1 MKTQLLRP
9 LFTLFCA
16 LLVATAAHAAVIY
29 NHNFNNKNFSAP
41 TSINTNMT
49 AVWSGIG
56 DTPYSRNDGS
66 DPGMALNAHNHV
78 YVLTIT
84 MKERFQAE
92 ITSISFRRFS
102 GDNAT
107 MQIKVNEENYG
118 TSFTATNSLTLITRT
133 KTVSEL
139 RNKIVIK
146 IAVTNGS
153 YPNYYSHI
161 DDFTINGT
169 VSGYDPAAE
178 ATPDANGILYVD
190 ANVGTPGDGS
200 SWNNAL
206 KRMYFATRAAA
217 MKPAVKQV
225 WAASGSY
232 ETEAE
237 NTPLT
242 LTNDVAYYGGFGG
255 YESDLRERE
264 IASNPTTLTGQ
275 GGAVITVSG
284 AGATTRLDGF
294 VITKGTGTL
303 VGDDRRG
310 GGLHATNSSLVI
322 ANCTFGE
329 NATDPSAAEGKGG
342 AIYLLNSSPLI
353 VQCLFVLNSAKGT
366 TSGKG
371 GAIFFDNSS
380 PTIRNC
386 TFSANEVGANA
397 AAGNGGALYA
407 IGSSSPVVENSIIW
421 NNADPTSPGGISSIG
436 GSGTPVVSYS
446 LIQGGFPGGTHIL
459 DTDPQFE
466 NAGEGNFR
474 QLKGSPVTNAGNPAT
489 DLSAFPKNSDDT
501 PVAFDGGRRL
511 TSSAIDLGLYEV
523 TPSGIWYVNAANA
536 APSPSGDSWAN
547 AFADLHAALD
557 VASDGDQIWVA
568 RGEYET
574 GGIQLAFIHGVKI
587 YGSFTGSETTLS
599 QRPLPIAHGDPATAT
614 VLTSSVGPAIFNFNN
629 GLTHDDIFDG
639 FTVSNIIGSDG
650 GAMRNTGIAL
660 TISNCAFLDNYAS
673 NGGAIYNDAST
684 LLITNTIFKG
694 NGVALGGGGALA
706 NMNGSNT
713 VMVNCLIVN
722 NFGPYAGAIV
732 NDGSLLTLIN
742 STVSGNSQDNDG
754 TINGY
759 NGPVTVRNS
768 IIYNNGGGISSQE
781 SAISVTYSLVEGIAA
796 SDTDHNLAG
805 TTNPQFAGET
815 DWTLL
820 PCSPAIN
827 RGTNE
832 ALPDLP
838 ANPTDLAN
846 NARIFNVQTDMG
858 AYELQAIVG
867 PGTLP
872 ASGEQATLPV
882 YAGATSITGDC
893 KTFGLIEP
901 MGTPGSLGNVTVKAF
916 LAAGNTV
923 SEGDKVFVKRHYDIT
938 PTGTDGP
945 AKVTLFFSKQDFDAY
960 NQAYGNANNAT
971 LPANLKVVQY
981 HGTSPYGFPGTYSGP
996 TQLITDVTV
1005 TESADHTMYLVSF
1018 QVTGFSGFFISGQSE
1033 AALPVTLVSF
1043 QAKKRE
1049 REAYLQWQ
1057 TSSEINSDRF
1067 DIERSSDGKQW
1078 HYLGEVMARG
1088 SDVATTDYSYTDALP
1103 LAGTNM
1109 YRLKMIDRA
1118 AGGRIAD
1125 DRAADDRIADGIDG
1139 AFAYSRI
1146 VVLEFETEKMAL
1158 YPNPAAGVPVV
1169 YLKGVKPGAVKHIR
1183 VFDMSGRLLP
1193 RPVSQQGGLDI
1204 GKLVP
1209 GTYNIEVETTD
1220 GGRQSLQLAV
1230 TP

>member
-1 MKTQLLRP
+1 MNTQLLRS

-16 LLVATAAHAAVIY
+16 LLIATVAHAAVIY

-41 TSINTNMT
+41 TSINSNMT

-84 MKERFQAE
+84 LKERFQAE

-107 MQIKVNEENYG
+107 MQMKVNEENYG
-118 TSFTATNSLTLITRT
+118 TSFSATTSLTLITRS

-190 ANVGTPGDGS
+190 GSVDTPGDGS
-200 SWNNAL
+200 SWDNAL
-206 KRMYFATRAAA
+206 QRMHYATRAAA
-217 MKPAVKQV
+217 LNPAIKQV
-225 WAASGSY
+225 WVSSGTYENAAAD
-232 ETEAE
+232 E
-237 NTPLT
+237 PLA
-242 LTNDVAYYGGFGG
+242 LTDGVAYYGGFSGNGSEIRDRNISPASTVLKGLGG
-255 YESDLRERE
+255 
-264 IASNPTTLTGQ
+264 T
-275 GGAVITVSG
+275 VISVSG
-284 AGATTRLDGF
+284 AGASTRLDGF
-294 VITKGTGTL
+294 MVTSGTGFA
-303 VGDDRRG
+303 VNGERRG
-310 GGLHATNSSLVI
+310 GALHVTNSSLVI
-322 ANCTFGE
+322 ANCLFAE
-329 NATDPSAAEGKGG
+329 NATDPSATGGKGG

-353 VQCLFVLNSAKGT
+353 LQCLFTANSAKGT
-366 TSGKG
+366 TAGKG
-371 GAIFFDNSS
+371 GAVFMDNSS

-386 TFSANEVGANA
+386 TFSVNEVGNNA

-407 IGSSSPVVENSIIW
+407 LSGSSPVVENCIIW
-421 NNADPTSPGGISSIG
+421 NNADPASPGSVSSIG

-446 LIQGGFPGGTHIL
+446 LIQGGFPGGTNIL
-459 DTDPQFE
+459 DTDPQFTDAAQ
-466 NAGEGNFR
+466 NNFVQR
-474 QLKGSPVTNAGNPAT
+474 KGSPVTNAGNPST
-489 DLSAFPKNSDDT
+489 DISAFPKNSDDIYA
-501 PVAFDGGRRL
+501 AFDGNRRL
-511 TSSAIDLGLYEV
+511 TSQAIDLGIYEV
-523 TPSGIWYVNAANA
+523 TPSVIWYVSAAA
-536 APSPSGDSWAN
+536 SAPDPSGDSWAN
-547 AFADLHAALD
+547 ALHGLGDALNL
-557 VASDGDQIWVA
+557 ASEGDQIWVA
-568 RGEYET
+568 RGEYENSE
-574 GGIQLAFIHGVKI
+574 QLKFIHGVKI
-587 YGSFTGSETTLS
+587 YGSFVGTETSLS
-599 QRPLPIAHGDPATAT
+599 QRPLPIIHGDPATAT
-614 VLTSSVGPAIFNFNN
+614 VLTSSVGPLIDNSYND
-629 GLTHDDIFDG
+629 LTREDIFDG
-639 FTVSNIIGSDG
+639 FTITGVFGSNG
-650 GAMRNTGIAL
+650 GAMRNTSVSPTIA
-660 TISNCAFLDNYAS
+660 NCAFLNNYAS
-673 NGGAIYNDAST
+673 DGAGIYNENASPLIINTIFRDNGASFGSGGAIANVDGSNTILMNCLITRNSASQSAGAIYNNDAEVT
-684 LLITNTIFKG
+684 LLNCTVAGNTQTF
-694 NGVALGGGGALA
+694 
-706 NMNGSNT
+706 
-713 VMVNCLIVN
+713 
-722 NFGPYAGAIV
+722 P
-732 NDGSLLTLIN
+732 
-742 STVSGNSQDNDG
+742 G
-754 TINGY
+754 TITGY
-759 NGPVTVRNS
+759 GRAITVRNS
-768 IIYNNGGGISSQE
+768 IIYGNGSGIASQE
-781 SAISVTYSLVEGIAA
+781 STVSVTYSLVEGMNA

-838 ANPTDLAN
+838 ANPTDLAHN
-846 NARIFNVQTDMG
+846 TRTFNVQTDMG
-858 AYELQAIVG
+858 AYELQAITG

-882 YAGATSITGDC
+882 YAGATAITNDC

-901 MGTPGSLGNVTVKAF
+901 AGTPGSLGNVTVKAF

-923 SEGDKVFVKRHYDIT
+923 SEGEKVFVKRHYDIS
-938 PTGTDGP
+938 PTGADGP
-945 AKVTLFFSKQDFDAY
+945 AKVTLFFSKQDFDTY
-960 NQAYGNANNAT
+960 NQAFGNANNAS

-1057 TSSEINSDRF
+1057 TSSETNSDRF
-1067 DIERSSDGKQW
+1067 EIERSTDGKHWLQ
-1078 HYLGEVMARG
+1078 LGEVAAKG
-1088 SDVATTDYSYTDALP
+1088 SETTITDYSYTDALP

-1109 YRLKMIDRA
+1109 YRLKMIDHSNGSTAMRPSEP
-1118 AGGRIAD
+1118 
-1125 DRAADDRIADGIDG
+1125 
-1139 AFAYSRI
+1139 FSYSRI
-1146 VVLEFETEKMAL
+1146 AVLNFEGEKIAI
-1158 YPNPAAGVPVV
+1158 YPNPATDVQAVH
-1169 YLKGVKPGAVKHIR
+1169 LKGVQPGNVRNIR
-1183 VFDMSGRLLP
+1183 LFGKGGTLLLQSTTQQGGIDIRRLLP
-1193 RPVSQQGGLDI
+1193 
-1204 GKLVP
+1204 
-1209 GTYNIEVETTD
+1209 GTYTVEIETTSGD
-1220 GGRQSLQLAV
+1220 RQSVQFAV
-1230 TP
+1230 TR

>member
-1 MKTQLLRP
+1 MNTQLLRP

-16 LLVATAAHAAVIY
+16 LMIATVTHAAVIY

-41 TSINTNMT
+41 TSINANMT

-84 MKERFQAE
+84 MQEGFQAE

-118 TSFTATNSLTLITRT
+118 TSFTATSSLTLITRS
-133 KTVSEL
+133 KTVSGL
-139 RNKIVIK
+139 RNKIVVK

-178 ATPDANGILYVD
+178 ATPDANGILYVN
-190 ANVGTPGDGS
+190 ANIGTPGDGS
-200 SWNNAL
+200 SWDNAL
-206 KRMYFATRAAA
+206 QRMYYATRAAV

-225 WAASGSY
+225 WVAGGSY

-237 NTPLT
+237 NTPMT
-242 LTNDVAYYGGFGG
+242 LTNDVAYYGGFSG
-255 YESDLRERE
+255 YESDVRERA
-264 IASNPTTLTGQ
+264 IASNATVLTGQ

-294 VITKGTGTL
+294 VITGGTGVA

-310 GGLHATNSSLVI
+310 GGLHATNSSPVI
-322 ANCTFGE
+322 ANCFFGD
-329 NATDPSAAEGKGG
+329 NATDPSAADGKGG

-353 VQCLFVLNSAKGT
+353 IQCLFASNSAKGT
-366 TSGKG
+366 VSGKG
-371 GAIFFDNSS
+371 GAIFIDNSS

-386 TFSANEVGANA
+386 TFSANEVAGSATP
-397 AAGNGGALYA
+397 GNGGALYA
-407 IGSSSPVVENSIIW
+407 IGSSSPAIENSIIW
-421 NNADPTSPGGISSIG
+421 NNADAASPGGVSSIG
-436 GSGTPVVSYS
+436 GSGTPAVSYS
-446 LIQGGFPGGTHIL
+446 LIQGGFAGGTSIL

-489 DLSAFPKNSDDT
+489 DLSVFPRNADDT
-501 PVAFDGGRRL
+501 PVAINGERRL
-511 TSSAIDLGLYEV
+511 TSTAIDLGPYEV
-523 TPSGIWYVNAANA
+523 TPSAIWYVNAASIVPA
-536 APSPSGDSWAN
+536 PSGDSWAN
-547 AFADLHAALD
+547 AFADLHAAFNN
-557 VASDGDQIWVA
+557 ASDGDQIWVA

-574 GGIQLAFIHGVKI
+574 GGIQLAFTHGVKV
-587 YGSFTGSETTLS
+587 YGSFTGTETTLS
-599 QRPLPIAHGDPATAT
+599 ERPLPIAHGDPATAS
-614 VLTSSVGPAIFNFNN
+614 VLTSSVGPAIMNFNN
-629 GLTHDDIFDG
+629 GLTYDDIFDG
-639 FTVSNIIGSDG
+639 FTISNVIGSDG
-650 GAMRNTGIAL
+650 GAMRNVGVSL

-673 NGGAIYNDAST
+673 NGGAIYNHGASV
-684 LLITNTIFKG
+684 LITNTLFRG
-694 NGVALGGGGALA
+694 NGASFGNGGAIA
-706 NMNGSNT
+706 NTNGSNT
-713 VMVNCLIVN
+713 VLINCLVTN
-722 NFGPYAGAIV
+722 NSGQFAGAIF
-732 NDGSLLTLIN
+732 NEGSLLTLLNATIA
-742 STVSGNSQDNDG
+742 GNSQSNGG
-754 TINGY
+754 TISGY
-759 NGPVTVRNS
+759 NGLVTVRNS
-768 IIYNNGGGISSQE
+768 IIYGNGSGITSQE
-781 SAISVTYSLVEGIAA
+781 STISVTYSLVEGMNA

-832 ALPDLP
+832 ALPDLLSP
-838 ANPTDLAN
+838 PTDLAG
-846 NARIFNVQTDMG
+846 NARIYNSQTDMG
-858 AYELQAIVG
+858 AYELQAVVG

-882 YAGATSITGDC
+882 YAGATAITSDC

-901 MGTPGSLGNVTVKAF
+901 TGGPGTLGNVTVKAF

-923 SEGDKVFVKRHYDIT
+923 SEGEKVFVKRHYDII
-938 PTGTDGP
+938 PSGTDGP
-945 AKVTLFFSKQDFDAY
+945 AKLTLFFSKQDFDTY
-960 NQAYGNANNAT
+960 NQAYGDANNAS

-1005 TESADHTMYLVSF
+1005 TESEDHTMYLVSF
-1018 QVTGFSGFFISGQSE
+1018 EVTGFSGFFVSGQSE

-1049 REAYLQWQ
+1049 HEAYLQWQ
-1057 TSSEINSDRF
+1057 TSSEANSDRF
-1067 DIERSSDGKQW
+1067 EIERSSDGKHW
-1078 HYLGEVMARG
+1078 HYLGQVMSKG
-1088 SDVATTDYSYTDALP
+1088 GETTHTDYSYTDALP
-1103 LAGTNM
+1103 LAGINM

-1118 AGGRIAD
+1118 ADGR
-1125 DRAADDRIADGIDG
+1125 DGSI
-1139 AFAYSRI
+1139 AYSR
-1146 VVLEFETEKMAL
+1146 VAALEFDAERVAI
-1158 YPNPAAGVPVV
+1158 YPNPAVNVSEV
-1169 YLKGVKPGAVKHIR
+1169 SLKGVKPEKVGAIR
-1183 VFDMSGRLLP
+1183 LFDTGGRLLLHP
-1193 RPVSQQGGLDI
+1193 ALRQGSIEI
-1204 GKLVP
+1204 GKLP
-1209 GTYNIEVETTD
+1209 SGIYAIEIQMTD
-1220 GGRQSLQLAV
+1220 GSRRNLKLSV
-1230 TP
+1230 TH